1 MKYVLLY
8 FDGLQKWEKVILTT
22 PTIEL
27 FLVKL
32 IMGVF
37 GIHPALSDFHKMQ
50 QLLCNFC
57 DRSLEQITL
66 HFFLPHLHKYEF
78 QKCPLNATKFQWG
91 KKT

>member
-8 FDGLQKWEKVILTT
+8 FDWLQKWEKVILT
-22 PTIEL
+22 TIEL

-50 QLLCNFC
+50 QLCYYVTFV
-57 DRSLEQITL
+57 TG
-66 HFFLPHLHKYEF
+66 H
-78 QKCPLNATKFQWG
+78 
-91 KKT
+91 